1 MKCEEKILE
10 LLLLDGSANIILSVF
25 QNEEKNGAQGKQH
38 FHVFFVINLII
49 IDSYL
54 GKRA

>member
-10 LLLLDGSANIILSVF
+10 LLPLDGSPNIILSVF

-38 FHVFFVINLII
+38 FRVFFVINLII